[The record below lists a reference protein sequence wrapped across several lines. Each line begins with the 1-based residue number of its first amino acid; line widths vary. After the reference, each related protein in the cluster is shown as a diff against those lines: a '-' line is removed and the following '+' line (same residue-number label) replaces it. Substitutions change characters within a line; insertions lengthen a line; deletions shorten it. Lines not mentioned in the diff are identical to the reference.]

1 MHMYFHASYSARAGM
16 VQDYEYGNDKNAKSG
31 SMAMMPTRYLL
42 ELYNED
48 IDARYNAWFREE
60 YKLNTP
66 QAYAWTKDQ
75 LDYFEKPSSMIGQ
88 VIQPGETAL
97 LFTKKKIAGK
107 RNLPYAVVDIDDTY
121 AADGSVSKS
130 ANFNIH
136 FPTLLKYEDAN
147 FENKGLPTNSQVGA
161 MM

>member
-1 MHMYFHASYSARAGM
+1 MFVVTHSTESSLNMQAKNPNRMHMYFHASYSARAGM

-75 LDYFEKPSSMIGQ
+75 LDYFENRH
-88 VIQPGETAL
+88 L
-97 LFTKKKIAGK
+97 
-107 RNLPYAVVDIDDTY
+107 
-121 AADGSVSKS
+121 
-130 ANFNIH
+130 
-136 FPTLLKYEDAN
+136 
-147 FENKGLPTNSQVGA
+147 
-161 MM
+161 